1 MKYHTAK
8 KVRFDIHDDEESASG
23 PQAYNNEA
31 VVRANVLQNS
41 NSSLMKKFS
50 VFSLATP

>member
-8 KVRFDIHDDEESASG
+8 KVRFDIHNDDESASG
-23 PQAYNNEA
+23 PEANNNGA
-31 VVRANVLQNS
+31 VVKANVLQNS